1 MTVAHDDRHDP
12 YDPHDPHDRHGP
24 RDPHGPRD
32 RHDRHERHDRPGASG
47 APGASGVP
55 IGPGVPHDPGGPGHP
70 ADRHGADDEGD
81 ALMLALTGAPVP
93 PSARGDERFLA
104 EHAAAVADVAAL
116 RDHLR
121 TVGEALARGPGDDAP
136 PPRPRPVRRA
146 GPGAGVRRRAL
157 LALAAMLAAGLLGG
171 LVWLG
176 ASGGPGAGNDAGAGA
191 AKGDGRSSDAG
202 AGAPSGGGEGE
213 QHDDDAGKLS
223 PEGYVACARLI
234 VEGTVESVETL
245 PGGLQDRITLDV
257 SRSYK
262 PAEAPDEVT
271 FVLDVTADPPLRAG
285 DRALIG
291 VPKGEASPDLWTTG
305 ADIAEDRAWILKA
318 LPKARDRTC

>member
-1 MTVAHDDRHDP
+1 MAHDDRH
-12 YDPHDPHDRHGP
+12 DPHDPHDRHGP
-24 RDPHGPRD
+24 HDRPGPHGP
-32 RHDRHERHDRPGASG
+32 HDRPGAPG

-55 IGPGVPHDPGGPGHP
+55 SDPGGPGVPHDPGGPGHP
-70 ADRHGADDEGD
+70 ADRHGADGDGDAADD

-121 TVGEALARGPGDDAP
+121 TVGEALARGPGDAAP
-136 PPRPRPVRRA
+136 PPRPRPVR
-146 GPGAGVRRRAL
+146 GAGVRRRAL
-157 LALAAMLAAGLLGG
+157 LALAATLAAGLLGG

-191 AKGDGRSSDAG
+191 AKGDGQSSDAG

-213 QHDDDAGKLS
+213 QHDDAGKLS